1 MSNLWLFFVQ
11 TCVLYVRRECDVM
24 WNVEVNVI
32 LEDKCEGGEYGCG
45 D

>member
-1 MSNLWLFFVQ
+1 M
-11 TCVLYVRRECDVM
+11 CEECDVM
-24 WNVEVNVI
+24 GNVDVNVI

>member
-1 MSNLWLFFVQ
+1 MIILLS
-11 TCVLYVRRECDVM
+11 TCVYVRRVWCDG
-24 WNVEVNVI
+24 NVEVNVI